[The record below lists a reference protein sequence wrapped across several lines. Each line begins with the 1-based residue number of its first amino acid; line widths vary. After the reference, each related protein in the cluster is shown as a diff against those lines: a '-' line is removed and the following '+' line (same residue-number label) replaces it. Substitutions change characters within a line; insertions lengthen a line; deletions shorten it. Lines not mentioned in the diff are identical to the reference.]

1 MSQTIEID
9 IPNDLKIDKPMFQ
22 KMIFIMNAL
31 EQGWSVKKVEDSY
44 VFMKKHENR
53 REVFQEN
60 YLENFVSSNFS
71 INLFSNIEN
80 HQGNHK

>member
-31 EQGWSVKKVEDSY
+31 EQGWSVKKTDDSY

-71 INLFSNIEN
+71 TNILFSNIEN
-80 HQGNHK
+80 HQGN

>member
-9 IPNDLKIDKPMFQ
+9 IPRDLKVDKPRVQ

-31 EQGWSVKKVEDSY
+31 EQGWSVKKTDDSY

-60 YLENFVSSNFS
+60 YLETFVSSNFS
-71 INLFSNIEN
+71 TNILFSDFE
-80 HQGNHK
+80 KTD

>member
-9 IPNDLKIDKPMFQ
+9 IPNDLKINKPVFQ

-31 EQGWSVKKVEDSY
+31 EQGWSVKKAEDSY

-71 INLFSNIEN
+71 TNILFSDFEN
-80 HQGNHK
+80 HSEN

>member
-9 IPNDLKIDKPMFQ
+9 IPNDLKIDKPTFQ

-31 EQGWSVKKVEDSY
+31 EQGWSVKKTEDSY

-71 INLFSNIEN
+71 TNILFSDIEN
-80 HQGNHK
+80 L

>member
-9 IPNDLKIDKPMFQ
+9 IPSDLKVDRPRVQ

-31 EQGWSVKKVEDSY
+31 EQGWSVKKTDDSY

-60 YLENFVSSNFS
+60 YLETFVSSNFS
-71 INLFSNIEN
+71 TNILFSDFE
-80 HQGNHK
+80 KTD